1 MNQQL
6 YLIETVSRNGGTARF
21 TITYHARNR
30 SLCVA
35 SDCILPEC
43 SGFACAK
50 KPCLRRGTC
59 TALRPDPSAGLRRKA
74 VIADSVCTRK
84 SGA

>member
-1 MNQQL
+1 MNQHHK
-6 YLIETVSRNGGTARF
+6 LIETVSRNGGPARF

-50 KPCLRRGTC
+50 KPAFTGEPY